1 MRLVVLG
8 EREAGGEVRS
18 NLDGGR
24 SLSFGFLEVGS
35 NGGVNGFLEGKS
47 LSGDGVSS
55 FLSTELSASS
65 VSLVA
70 VSSTESSI
78 SDLGNI
84 NSGKGDLG
92 GGSHG
97 VNLVD
102 ALKRN
107 TVDLVR
113 SSDKEETGIESLE
126 HNNSLSTESSG
137 EEDENATSFKSRS
150 ELGGLLDL
158 SSVGSSDVICGVP
171 LELFDHWFRV

>member
-35 NGGVNGFLEGKS
+35 DGGVNGFLEGKS
-47 LSGDGVSS
+47 ISGDGVSS

-113 SSDKEETGIESLE
+113 SSDEEETRIESLE

-137 EEDENATSFKSRS
+137 EEDENATGFKSRS

-158 SSVGSSDVICGVP
+158 SSVGSSDVIGGVP